1 MRAFGDGPHNFKPWS
16 SDVDDTRVGTPFS
29 HLPCHTNLA
38 GIFYQYLAGIFYQYL
53 AGIFFEIHSSKIY
66 DSTGSV
72 MSILAGKANSFVA
85 DITFSAASVFSGLQR
100 LSFLSPKNS

>member
-1 MRAFGDGPHNFKPWS
+1 MRAFGDGPHNFEPWS
-16 SDVDDTRVGTPFS
+16 SDVTTPELAPPS
-29 HLPCHTNLA
+29 LTTTPHQETN
-38 GIFYQYLAGIFYQYL
+38 L

-66 DSTGSV
+66 DSTGSM